1 MTSEEDALII
11 KTQSEDSS
19 QKGGGLMNF
28 KIMRLRAGLTQQD
41 VAEKLDVDRSSVAKW
56 ETGEAMPRADKLPQ
70 IAVLLNCTVDELLV
84 DNKKDA

>member
-1 MTSEEDALII
+1 
-11 KTQSEDSS
+11 
-19 QKGGGLMNF
+19 MNF

>member
-1 MTSEEDALII
+1 
-11 KTQSEDSS
+11 
-19 QKGGGLMNF
+19 MNF

-70 IAVLLNCTVDELLV
+70 IAVLLSCTVDELLV

>member
-1 MTSEEDALII
+1 
-11 KTQSEDSS
+11 
-19 QKGGGLMNF
+19 MNF

-41 VAEKLDVDRSSVAKW
+41 VAEKWDVDRSSVAKW